1 MEFTIQDWT
10 AQIVLIGGAAIL
22 EVMRGPDRFSLEM
35 PPVDS
40 PRELAYQLIRQPSCA
55 LRSH

>member
-22 EVMRGPDRFSLEM
+22 EVMRGPVRFSLEM
-35 PPVDS
+35 TPVDS
-40 PRELAYQLIRQPSCA
+40 PS
-55 LRSH
+55 